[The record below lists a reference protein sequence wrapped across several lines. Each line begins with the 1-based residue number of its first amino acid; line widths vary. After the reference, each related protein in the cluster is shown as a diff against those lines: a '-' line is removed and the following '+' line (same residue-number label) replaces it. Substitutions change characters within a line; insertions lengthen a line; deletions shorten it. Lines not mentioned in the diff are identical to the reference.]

1 LEVPSVLAEERQLT
15 GLRRLPAAYV
25 CGYLARRLMKGEP
38 CKDCQFAMVTDEFS
52 EDHLFISLKEYSLTT
67 NSLKY
72 PTQALINVVEALIDV
87 FNAEI
92 SNIIF
97 LKNVSEK
104 LIAHINA
111 SPNVDFE
118 WLEDGCPAHSE
129 LLKDRLL
136 KLFCRMMVNHY
147 CKRRN
152 RNMYGKSEQVQA
164 SKKRMKVIKH
174 T

>member
-1 LEVPSVLAEERQLT
+1 VRPEEQKLT

-25 CGYLARRLMKGEP
+25 CGYLAKRLMKGET

-52 EDHLFISLKEYSLTT
+52 SDHLFISLKEYSLTI

-72 PTQALINVVEALIDV
+72 PTQQLINLVEALVDE

-92 SNIIF
+92 SNVIF
-97 LKNVSEK
+97 LKNVAGK
-104 LIAHINA
+104 LIDRMNA
-111 SPNVDFE
+111 SPKVNFE
-118 WLEDGCPAHSE
+118 WLEDGCPVHSK
-129 LLKDRLL
+129 LMRDRLL
-136 KLFCRMMVNHY
+136 KMFCRMMVNHF

-152 RNMYGKSEQVQA
+152 RNMYGKSEQIRA